1 MAAKQRTDS
10 QRSAQTCF
18 ICDAPNSLENIQ
30 CKACAAPLS
39 IVEDA
44 AAQKRDPTIVS
55 ILGDSNS
62 GKTVY
67 LGFLMD
73 LLSQRANDFEAI
85 PRAGYAVELQQR
97 VISYMANRMFPPKTP
112 IEADQWSWAY
122 YRVCRHRSP
131 TRWVD
136 LIMPDLAGEAV
147 AAEIASP
154 WTFRVIHNLLA
165 MARGTMLIVDAA
177 QTAAGST
184 QPDFFALKCLSYIEN
199 MHGKKGRQRVT
210 FPIAVVLSKADHCS
224 TCFDDPR
231 GFAEANLNRLW
242 NMCQSRFSNVE
253 FFACSVVGS
262 LAYAASEHDDYVR
275 PIPLHTSLR
284 GVMEPF
290 EWMFNQL
297 SA

>member
-1 MAAKQRTDS
+1 
-10 QRSAQTCF
+10 
-18 ICDAPNSLENIQ
+18 
-30 CKACAAPLS
+30 
-39 IVEDA
+39 
-44 AAQKRDPTIVS
+44 
-55 ILGDSNS
+55 
-62 GKTVY
+62 
-67 LGFLMD
+67 MD
-73 LLSQRANDFEAI
+73 LLSQQANGFEAI

-97 VISYMANRMFPPKTP
+97 VISYMAHRMFPPKTP
-112 IEADQWSWAY
+112 IEADQWLWAY
-122 YRVCRHRSP
+122 YRICRQRRP
-131 TRWVD
+131 TRSVD

-154 WTFRVIHNLLA
+154 STFRVVRNLLA
-165 MARGTMLIVDAA
+165 MARGTILIVDAA
-177 QTAAGST
+177 HTAVGSA

-199 MHGKKGRQRVT
+199 LHGRKSRQRVK

-224 TCFDDPR
+224 ACFDDPR

-242 NMCQSRFSNVE
+242 NMCQSRFSNVD

-262 LAYAASEHDDYVR
+262 LAYAASGRDDYVR

>member
-1 MAAKQRTDS
+1 MAVKQRKSSKAHT
-10 QRSAQTCF
+10 QTCF
-18 ICDAPNSLENIQ
+18 ICDESNSLEDAQ

-44 AAQKRDPTIVS
+44 AAQKRDPSIVS

-73 LLSQRANDFEAI
+73 LLSQQANGFEAT

-97 VISYMANRMFPPKTP
+97 VISYMAHRMFPPKTP
-112 IEADQWSWAY
+112 LEADQWLWAY
-122 YRVCRHRSP
+122 YRVWRQHKPARS
-131 TRWVD
+131 VD

-199 MHGKKGRQRVT
+199 IHGKKGRRGVT

-224 TCFDDPR
+224 NCFDDPR

-262 LAYAASEHDDYVR
+262 LAYAVSEEDDYVR
-275 PIPLHTSLR
+275 PIPLHTSLC

-290 EWMFNQL
+290 EWMFKQL
-297 SA
+297 ST